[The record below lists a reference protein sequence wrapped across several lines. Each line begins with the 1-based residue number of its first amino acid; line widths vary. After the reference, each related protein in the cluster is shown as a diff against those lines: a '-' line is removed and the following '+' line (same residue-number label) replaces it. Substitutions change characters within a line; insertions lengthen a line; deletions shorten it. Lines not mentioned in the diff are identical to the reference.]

1 MFKII
6 LSYLWRIVICALAF
20 YGGTM
25 IGGMVAAGMGLP
37 TPEMPAGADQVV
49 IGQLMLVISLI
60 LAGCLAILSRNLTGG
75 FVSRWLSLS
84 FLVWIAYGV
93 NNILEGAIFTS
104 MSAASVFTVVLY
116 VFASFLCGAAV
127 AWLFPPQNKKPEFVV
142 SAKNFFAERTL
153 KAWLWRILAALLAFP
168 LIYLTFGRL
177 IAPLVVDFYEQGLFG
192 LSLPGWNQIIP
203 ILLIRSVLFLLAC
216 LPILIAWQS
225 SNRSLF
231 LTLGLS
237 LFLLVGGLNML
248 QAYWM
253 PAQLRIIHSLE
264 ILVDELVY
272 SAVLVA
278 LFVGPITSKEKN
290 RNHTY
295 LRIDNH
301 VTNS

>member
-1 MFKII
+1 MLKNM
-6 LSYLWRIVICALAF
+6 LSYLWKIVICALAF

-25 IGGMVAAGMGLP
+25 IGGMVASGIGLP
-37 TPEMPAGADQVV
+37 PPEMPLGADQMI
-49 IGQLMLVISLI
+49 IGQIMFPISLI
-60 LAGCLAILSRNLTGG
+60 LAGCLAILSRKLAGG
-75 FVSRWLSLS
+75 FVSRWLTLS

-127 AWLFPPQNKKPEFVV
+127 AWLFPQKNRGLGFF
-142 SAKNFFAERTL
+142 ANTKNFFAQRAPG
-153 KAWLWRILAALLAFP
+153 AWAWRMLVALLAFP

-177 IAPLVVDFYEQGLFG
+177 IAPLVLDYYEQGLFG
-192 LSLPGWNQIIP
+192 LTLPGWNQILP

-216 LPILIAWQS
+216 LPILIAWQG

-237 LFLLVGGLNML
+237 LFLLVGGLSML

-253 PAQLRIIHSLE
+253 PVQLRIIHSLE
-264 ILVDELVY
+264 ILADELVY

-278 LFVGPITSKEKN
+278 LFAGPIVSKK
-290 RNHTY
+290 
-295 LRIDNH
+295 RIPIMM
-301 VTNS
+301 TRA